1 MLELCF
7 SASIVFV
14 MGIVNTLLDIII
26 FGFNIFI
33 FIGDLLTA
41 LLLVL
46 FTNWLCSINWYT
58 LSWFLSIAISLITFM
73 GLYLYRT
80 KDPEF
85 MKEIEKQKKKQTVL
99 LKNPDEKK

>member
-7 SASIVFV
+7 SALIVLA
-14 MGIVNTLLDIII
+14 MGFVNTGLDIII

-33 FIGDLLTA
+33 FIGDLITT

-58 LSWFLSIAISLITFM
+58 LSWFLSIVIALITFM

-80 KDPEF
+80 KDPVF
-85 MKEIEKQKKKQTVL
+85 MKSIEDEKKKQTAL
-99 LKNPDEKK
+99 IKTPDKK